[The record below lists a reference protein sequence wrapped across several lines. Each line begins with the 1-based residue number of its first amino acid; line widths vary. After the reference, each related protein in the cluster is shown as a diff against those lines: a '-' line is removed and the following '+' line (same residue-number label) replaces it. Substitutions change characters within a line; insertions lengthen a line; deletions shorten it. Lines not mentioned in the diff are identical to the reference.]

1 MDDVQVTGQTPGQKA
16 AADLDELTKNP
27 VQEDSLANVVEE
39 FEERR
44 RDFQAAYNAGGSFK
58 ERLDMFAKEKLKP
71 REVQKP
77 GEMVEIPTTPEVG
90 KEIEGYMQR
99 VEKELE
105 LAGPVMDDY
114 TQQVLLKPAAPQT
127 VKVTLP
133 LTTEEIEEGLHHKV
147 WEAIAWLARW
157 CKRQLEML
165 GTKR

>member
-1 MDDVQVTGQTPGQKA
+1 
-16 AADLDELTKNP
+16 
-27 VQEDSLANVVEE
+27 
-39 FEERR
+39 
-44 RDFQAAYNAGGSFK
+44 
-58 ERLDMFAKEKLKP
+58 MFAKEKLKP

-99 VEKELE
+99 VEKEVE

-114 TQQVLLKPAAPQT
+114 TQQVLLKPAA
-127 VKVTLP
+127 P